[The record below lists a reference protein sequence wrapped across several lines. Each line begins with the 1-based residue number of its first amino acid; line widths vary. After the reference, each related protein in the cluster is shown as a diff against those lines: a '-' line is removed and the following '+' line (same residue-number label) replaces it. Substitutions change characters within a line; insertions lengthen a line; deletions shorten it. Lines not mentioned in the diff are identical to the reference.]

1 MAPRR
6 SPSWCR
12 PWRPPRP
19 SWGSTSWWRRPTM
32 KGGWSDCCTP
42 RPTRPARS
50 CSMPEPGRTTQSR
63 FGTRRPWSTSRWSR
77 CTCPTSVPGRSF
89 GGTACWPRWP
99 PGGLPA
105 SGWTPTGWPCGPL
118 PRRPTGRTADR
129 VPFEHGDRR
138 DRVRAALAGLDADAV
153 LVTRLVNVY
162 YLTGFTGSNGAL
174 LILAGGG
181 ACLATDGRYRTQSA
195 AQAPD
200 VDRVIDRAVAGALA
214 KRAVLAGVG
223 RLAFEA
229 HDVTVEQHGLLLAAA
244 EPASLVSLGRVVEE
258 LRMVKDDVEV
268 ALLRAACAIADRA
281 LADVLPHIAPG
292 RTERAVAA
300 ELEARMRVYGGD
312 GAAFETICAAG
323 PNSAVPHHRPTDRVI
338 AAGDFVTLDFGARLA
353 GYHSDMTRTGVVG
366 RAADWQRDIYPLVA
380 AAQVAGRAALAVGA
394 DVQAVDAAARDMIV
408 TAGYGEQ
415 FPHGLGHGVG
425 LEIHEAPTLGT
436 TATGVLAASVP
447 VTVEPGVYLPGRGG
461 VRIEDTLVVRPN
473 GPELLTTAPRELRE
487 L

>member
-1 MAPRR
+1 V
-6 SPSWCR
+6 
-12 PWRPPRP
+12 PP
-19 SWGSTSWWRRPTM
+19 
-32 KGGWSDCCTP
+32 
-42 RPTRPARS
+42 
-50 CSMPEPGRTTQSR
+50 
-63 FGTRRPWSTSRWSR
+63 
-77 CTCPTSVPGRSF
+77 
-89 GGTACWPRWP
+89 
-99 PGGLPA
+99 
-105 SGWTPTGWPCGPL
+105 
-118 PRRPTGRTADR
+118 
-129 VPFEHGDRR
+129 EHGDRR

-153 LVTRLVNVY
+153 LVTRLVNVC

-229 HDVTVEQHGLLLAAA
+229 HDVTVEQHGMLLAAA

-258 LRMVKDDVEV
+258 LRMVKDEVEV

-300 ELEARMRVYGGD
+300 ELEARMRAYGGD

-353 GYHSDMTRTGVVG
+353 GYHSDMTRTVVVG
-366 RAADWQRDIYPLVA
+366 RAADWQREIYPLVA

-394 DVQAVDAAARDMIV
+394 DVQAVDATARDMIV